1 MAEIS
6 ENSGDKTEVNKKIEH
21 LFKII
26 GRYDTYIAST
36 NAKAS
41 LVIAW
46 NGIVIGTILLKY
58 RDIVDGY
65 QTTEFAQGVVSMI
78 LVLIGL
84 SSTVSI
90 LFVIN
95 VIYPFLKSTSKIS
108 TGRVLVDESAVF
120 FGSVAKLT
128 AAEYE
133 KQISELTSDK
143 LLSDLTDQAV
153 ILAQGLNGKMRY
165 FRWSTVAVIAEII
178 LIVLLLA
185 LKPML

>member
-6 ENSGDKTEVNKKIEH
+6 ENSEDKTEVNKKIEH

-58 RDIVDGY
+58 RDIVGSY
-65 QTTEFAQGVVSMI
+65 QTTETAQDVVSMI

-84 SSTVSI
+84 SSAVSI
-90 LFVIN
+90 LLVIN
-95 VIYPFLKSTSKIS
+95 VIYPFLKSTSRTS

-133 KQISELTSDK
+133 KQITELTSDK
-143 LLSDLTDQAV
+143 LLGDLTDQAV
-153 ILAQGLNGKMRY
+153 ILAQGLNSKMKY
-165 FRWSTVAVIAEII
+165 FGWSTVAVVAEII
-178 LIVLLLA
+178 LIVLLVM
-185 LKPML
+185 LKLVL